1 MISGRAAMIGRR
13 FGVLVLTSLTL
24 SGCATR
30 WNYSKAGADTAQME
44 LDREQCAQSAHA
56 PFGSKPIELAEGR
69 VWSFPFETVDPK
81 ALNECMVNKGYT
93 LDPVT
98 RARRIRSS
106 AGSRGPRAASARPRR
121 TR

>member
-1 MISGRAAMIGRR
+1 MIGRR

-44 LDREQCAQSAHA
+44 LDRAQCARAAHA
-56 PFGSKPIELAEGR
+56 PFGSKPFELAEGR

-93 LDPVT
+93 LDP
-98 RARRIRSS
+98 
-106 AGSRGPRAASARPRR
+106 
-121 TR
+121 

>member
-1 MISGRAAMIGRR
+1 MIGRR

-30 WNYSKAGADTAQME
+30 WNYSKAGADSAQME
-44 LDREQCAQSAHA
+44 RDREQCARAAHA

-81 ALNECMVNKGYT
+81 VLNECMVNKGYT
-93 LDPVT
+93 LDP
-98 RARRIRSS
+98 
-106 AGSRGPRAASARPRR
+106 
-121 TR
+121 

>member
-1 MISGRAAMIGRR
+1 MIGRR

-30 WNYSKAGADTAQME
+30 WNYSKAGADAAQME

-56 PFGSKPIELAEGR
+56 PFGSKPFELAEGR

-93 LDPVT
+93 LDP
-98 RARRIRSS
+98 
-106 AGSRGPRAASARPRR
+106 
-121 TR
+121 